1 MMACLIL
8 AISAA
13 ALVQFFASYCH
24 AMVSASR
31 SVEISGQTRDVT
43 GIAYRNASGG
53 EFARVLELMRLCP
66 EPGDDGSALAAVRVY
81 YALLESVRAALG
93 WTSGGLANWLEG
105 ERGSCAYF
113 AAVALD
119 RRIAYTRSLVSPQA
133 PNN

>member
-1 MMACLIL
+1 MMAALIL

-31 SVEISGQTRDVT
+31 SLELSGETRDVT
-43 GIAYRNASGG
+43 GIAFRSAGG
-53 EFARVLELMRLCP
+53 NEFARVLELMRLCP
-66 EPGDDGSALAAVRVY
+66 EPGDDGAAVVAIRVY
-81 YALLESVRAALG
+81 YALLGSVRASVG

-105 ERGSCAYF
+105 ERGRCAYF

-119 RRIAYTRSLVSPQA
+119 KRIAYTRSLTSS
-133 PNN
+133 

>member
-1 MMACLIL
+1 MMAALIL

-31 SVEISGQTRDVT
+31 SLELSGETRDVT
-43 GIAYRNASGG
+43 GIAFRSAGG
-53 EFARVLELMRLCP
+53 NEFARVLELMRLCP
-66 EPGDDGSALAAVRVY
+66 EPGDDGAAVAAIRVY
-81 YALLESVRAALG
+81 YALLGSVRASVG
-93 WTSGGLANWLEG
+93 WTSGSLANWLEG

-119 RRIAYTRSLVSPQA
+119 KRIAYTRSLTS
-133 PNN
+133 N